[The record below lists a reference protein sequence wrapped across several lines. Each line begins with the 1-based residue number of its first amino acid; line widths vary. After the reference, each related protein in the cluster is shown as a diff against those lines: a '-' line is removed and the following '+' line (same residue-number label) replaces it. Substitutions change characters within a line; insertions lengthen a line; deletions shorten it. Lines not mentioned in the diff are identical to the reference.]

1 MNLILADS
9 ALESSS
15 NEPSSSLHDENHL
28 DCCKRDQNVHWT
40 LLAACWAQYKLIPAL
55 SSPLSLWLML
65 LLLWAAHRYLSI
77 THKLHGL
84 WVCQRRAFWSIN
96 SENTLLDF
104 ISAWINTDWESM
116 CSFMMEGQGQR
127 DRSKRQFS
135 PKEESLS
142 VVLVKSTPMWR
153 DTVDNGHGATLGRQN
168 HGMSH
173 KPARYKFG
181 IGICIK
187 PIAIGLC
194 HIMNPQSFFYALYLL
209 VINTKKNISFSRV
222 VLQI

>member
-1 MNLILADS
+1 MWKAV
-9 ALESSS
+9 SS
-15 NEPSSSLHDENHL
+15 NLFHHENHL
-28 DCCKRDQNVHWT
+28 DCWKRDQNVYWT
-40 LLAACWAQYKLIPAL
+40 LPACWAQYKLIPAL

-104 ISAWINTDWESM
+104 TSAWINTDWQSM

-142 VVLVKSTPMWR
+142 VGLVKSTPMWR

-168 HGMSH
+168 HGVSH

-187 PIAIGLC
+187 PIAIGLD
-194 HIMNPQSFFYALYLL
+194 HIMNPQSCFYALYFL
-209 VINTKKNISFSRV
+209 VINKKKNISFSKV